1 MRAKFVSIG
10 VEYDLNIQTMWKV
23 EQMGYLFRSIQRLA
37 RRYPREAINLAKMGA
52 YIAEILDN
60 DVDLRN
66 EELKAFYGAI
76 EGQKQ

>member
-52 YIAEILDN
+52 SIAEILDN

-66 EELKAFYGAI
+66 EELKAFYGSI